1 VLSLGVRFFNEREY
15 IGDYT
20 VLRKAWQGVPAMGRN
35 NDLIDS
41 GASIA
46 STARVLGKVKIDRD
60 ALIHDF
66 VTIYPN
72 VRIESNVEIFEG
84 AIIGKPPTVT
94 RAVARQVS
102 SDLGTTTIGHGCVI
116 SPHAVIYTDVQI
128 GDETLVGDNA
138 SIRERCIIGKQ
149 CIIGRNVT
157 IHYNT
162 TIGDSSKI
170 MDLTNI
176 TGNMIIGSHVFIST
190 LVATTNDSNF
200 GLKGYEESHI
210 RGPVI
215 EDYAMVGAGAN
226 ILPGIRVGVGAMV
239 GAGAVVTKDVPSKKL
254 VIGIPARIV
263 KDLEF

>member
-1 VLSLGVRFFNEREY
+1 MNGSTHATTLWLRKVGQGVRA
-15 IGDYT
+15 T
-20 VLRKAWQGVPAMGRN
+20 SRN
-35 NDLIDS
+35 NNFIDS
-41 GASIA
+41 AASIA

-60 ALIHDF
+60 AVVHDF

-84 AIIGKPPTVT
+84 AVIGKPPAVT

-102 SDLGTTTIGHGCVI
+102 SDLGTTAIGEGCVI

-128 GDETLVGDNA
+128 GDQTLVGDNA
-138 SIRERCIIGKQ
+138 SIREKCRIGKQ

-157 IHYNT
+157 VHYNT
-162 TIGDSSKI
+162 TIGDFSKI

-200 GLKGYEESHI
+200 GLKGYDESLV

-215 EDYAMVGAGAN
+215 EDHVRVGAGAN
-226 ILPGIRVGVGAMV
+226 ILPGVRVGAGAMV
-239 GAGAVVTKDVPSKKL
+239 GAAALVTRDVPPKKL
-254 VIGIPARIV
+254 VMGIPARIV
-263 KDLEF
+263 RDLEFSESTQ